1 MAPLDADEAI
11 ANGHVIDQEATALTL
26 DDTVRSKYAI
36 VPNGDTFPTVH
47 LDRTSPPQGIC
58 PGRQSTLPNQQP
70 LLSPWAVFS
79 TGPLLTVEEC
89 QAWIQKA
96 NDLEL
101 ETGDFIFKTGA
112 KGYERMKTGGRR
124 FSSTTIV
131 QDTVFAQ
138 KAAAIL
144 RRPDS
149 LVPLVLGNG
158 KVFRGV
164 RSRFLVSK
172 YTPGQFFAPHFDGQ
186 IVEDDPNESLLGSQS
201 EFTAVLYL
209 SDDFEG
215 GATLYLPTATGD
227 RDKNDN
233 DNSKKEKN
241 GDHWSE
247 VQEPVAVR
255 PAAGCAVTHRACT
268 VMHGGGE
275 VLQGVKYILQFGLMY
290 SYYAEPATTTTAAS
304 NSMKDDKAPASFRW
318 AV

>member
-1 MAPLDADEAI
+1 MPPLDDDEAI
-11 ANGHVIDQEATALTL
+11 ANGHVIDQDATALTL

-36 VPNGDTFPTVH
+36 VPDGDTFPTVH
-47 LDRTSPPQGIC
+47 LDRTTPPRGIC
-58 PGRQSTLPNQQP
+58 PGKPHQQHQP
-70 LLSPWAVFS
+70 LSPWAVFS

-124 FSSTTIV
+124 FSSTTV
-131 QDTVFAQ
+131 VHDTVFAE

-144 RRPDS
+144 HRPES

-158 KVFRGV
+158 KVFTGV

-172 YTPGQFFAPHFDGQ
+172 YTQGQFFAPHFDGN
-186 IVEDDPNESLLGSQS
+186 VFEDDPDESLLGSQS

-215 GATLYLPTATGD
+215 GATLYLPSATGD
-227 RDKNDN
+227 RDDE
-233 DNSKKEKN
+233 NSNNEN
-241 GDHWSE
+241 GNHWSE
-247 VQEPVAVR
+247 VKEPVAVR
-255 PAAGCAVTHRACT
+255 PAAGCAVAHRAFT
-268 VMHGGGE
+268 VMHGGGK
-275 VLQGVKYILQFGLMY
+275 VLQGVKYIMQFGIM
-290 SYYAEPATTTTAAS
+290 YAEPATTATS
-304 NSMKDDKAPASFRW
+304 NIKDDEAPHSFRW

>member
-1 MAPLDADEAI
+1 MAPLDDDEAI

-36 VPNGDTFPTVH
+36 VPDGDTFPTVH
-47 LDRTSPPQGIC
+47 LDRTSPPQGLC
-58 PGRQSTLPNQQP
+58 PGRQSQQGP

-124 FSSTTIV
+124 FSSTTV
-131 QDTVFAQ
+131 VHDTVFAV

-144 RRPDS
+144 RAPES
-149 LVPLVLGNG
+149 LVPTVLGNG
-158 KVFRGV
+158 KVFTGV
-164 RSRFLVSK
+164 RSQFLVSK
-172 YTPGQFFAPHFDGQ
+172 YIPGQFFAPHFDGQ
-186 IVEDDPNESLLGSQS
+186 IGEDDPNESLLGSQS

-227 RDKNDN
+227 TCKDN
-233 DNSKKEKN
+233 DQSNNEKGN
-241 GDHWSE
+241 HWSE

-255 PAAGCAVTHRACT
+255 PAAGCAVAHRQGT

-275 VLQGVKYILQFGLMY
+275 LLQGVKYIMQFFLM
-290 SYYAEPATTTTAAS
+290 YAEPATTDAAS
-304 NSMKDDKAPASFRW
+304 NTSIKDDEAPASFRW

>member
-1 MAPLDADEAI
+1 MAPLDDDEAI

-26 DDTVRSKYAI
+26 DVTVRSKYAI
-36 VPNGDTFPTVH
+36 VPDGVAFPTVH
-47 LDRTSPPQGIC
+47 FERSSPPQGLC
-58 PGRQSTLPNQQP
+58 PGRQSRLPNQP

-124 FSSTTIV
+124 FSSTTV
-131 QDTVFAQ
+131 VHDTVFAVQ
-138 KAAAIL
+138 AEAVL
-144 RRPDS
+144 RRPES
-149 LVPLVLGNG
+149 LVPTVLSNG
-158 KVFRGV
+158 KVFTGV

-215 GATLYLPTATGD
+215 GATLYLPTATGN
-227 RDKNDN
+227 RDNAN
-233 DNSKKEKN
+233 DNSNNEEN
-241 GDHWSE
+241 GNHWSE

-255 PAAGCAVTHRACT
+255 PAAGCAVAHRART

-290 SYYAEPATTTTAAS
+290 ADAESATTAAS
-304 NSMKDDKAPASFRW
+304 NSKADDEAPASFRW